1 LADPQTTQP
10 APPQTFVHAIARWMI
25 RPLVSTAITP
35 NHLTTLRL
43 LTGVAAALAFA
54 VGDYFWVCWG
64 GLLFVSSALLDRADG
79 ELARLSGRMSE
90 AGGRYD
96 LFSDSFSNVIAF
108 IGIGVGLRES
118 FLGIWAPWLGLLA
131 GLAVGAIFIVVM
143 KLHDSGVKTGD
154 AFHYPQGF
162 DYDDALLLIGP
173 IAWLDALLPLL
184 LAAVVGAPLFL
195 VFAVWNYRVVIRQK

>member
-1 LADPQTTQP
+1 
-10 APPQTFVHAIARWMI
+10 MI
-25 RPLVSTAITP
+25 RPLVSTAVTP

-64 GLLFVSSALLDRADG
+64 GLLFVFSALLDRADG
-79 ELARLSGRMSE
+79 ELARLSGRMSK

-118 FLGIWAPWLGLLA
+118 FLGAWAPWLGLLA

-154 AFHYPQGF
+154 AFYYPQGF

-173 IAWLDALLPLL
+173 IAWLDALLSLL
-184 LAAVVGAPLFL
+184 LAAVVGAPVFL
-195 VFAVWNYRVVIRQK
+195 VFAVWRYFVVTRQE